1 MKPLAILALLAVAA
15 CSISKVEAPPC
26 PAEGAAPANSDG
38 IRASIWDDARSTFL
52 RFPGNQ
58 AVPAITALRTDGVER
73 AVNTTSDPDNGTI
86 MVHGVF
92 PAIVLRDGKRVA
104 CLRNRAYDQV
114 GVRPVTGG

>member
-1 MKPLAILALLAVAA
+1 MKHLAVVALLAVAA
-15 CSISKVEAPPC
+15 CSTSKVEAPPC

-58 AVPAITALRTDGVER
+58 DVPAITALRSDGVER
-73 AVNTTSDPDNGTI
+73 AVNTTVNPDDGI
-86 MVHGVF
+86 VMVHGVH
-92 PAIVLRDGKRVA
+92 PAIVLRSGKRVA